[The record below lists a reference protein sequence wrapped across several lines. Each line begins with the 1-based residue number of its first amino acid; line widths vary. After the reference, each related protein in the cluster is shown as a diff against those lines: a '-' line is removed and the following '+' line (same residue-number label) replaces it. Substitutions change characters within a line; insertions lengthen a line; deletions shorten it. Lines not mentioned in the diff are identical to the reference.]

1 MVQFQA
7 GRSVSIAS
15 EFYPCTHH
23 AHKQAIETNET

>member
-7 GRSVSIAS
+7 GRSVSISS
-15 EFYPCTHH
+15 EFHSCTLT